1 MASAKPTQ
9 PPAFDASTH
18 EKVLY
23 DEIRKADGSGY
34 QVFLDKALAKWKRWV
49 SGENEY
55 DGTGL
60 RDVVLSNAT
69 YLDQVKAGV
78 DALDDREATHHA
90 AQAQRLTALEDA
102 VANPPFPG

>member
-1 MASAKPTQ
+1 MASAKPSQ

-18 EKVLY
+18 ERVLY

-49 SGENEY
+49 GGEDEF
-55 DGTGL
+55 DGKGL
-60 RDVVLSNAT
+60 RDVVQSNAV
-69 YLDQVKAGV
+69 YLDAVKNDLDNFRENTGV
-78 DALDDREATHHA
+78 
-90 AQAQRLTALEDA
+90 AQNSTNSRLAMLEEA